1 MGLGRILTCTCVSA
15 CRRRTSI
22 QYTPHG
28 ARASPSVRD
37 PGAGR
42 PGTGGPLPGVVQR
55 PACACL
61 PLCLLRRYIASLCAV
76 DRGLVGSGRFSFGRG
91 GYGIDR
97 RVMCSSMC
105 GGLVVATSCRLLVS
119 TGAIR
124 SMHASRARVR
134 GPHAPGASAVGA
146 QRGSIA
152 RHACSHCEVAT
163 IRELGLSRLRTPE
176 FIGLGQSFFFIAV
189 KNV

>member
-105 GGLVVATSCRLLVS
+105 GGLVVATSSSVHGGHPL
-119 TGAIR
+119 
-124 SMHASRARVR
+124 HACLPRARTWTTRTRRFRCR
-134 GPHAPGASAVGA
+134 GAARIHRSA
-146 QRGSIA
+146 RM
-152 RHACSHCEVAT
+152 
-163 IRELGLSRLRTPE
+163 
-176 FIGLGQSFFFIAV
+176 QSL
-189 KNV
+189 